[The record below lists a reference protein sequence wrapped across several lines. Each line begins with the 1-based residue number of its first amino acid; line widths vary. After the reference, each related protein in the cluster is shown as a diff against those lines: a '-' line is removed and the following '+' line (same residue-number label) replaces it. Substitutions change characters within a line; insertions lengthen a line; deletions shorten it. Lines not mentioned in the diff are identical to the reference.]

1 MKRLPNWLGQDI
13 IYNRRN
19 GKTKTIKHIH
29 LGITTKRKTGSRFIL
44 DFLNCLGHSIS
55 YDEVNNVETL
65 FAELNDKN
73 QINRSVVPKDVHPL
87 SFVMSVYDN
96 CDYNPEMLSAAS
108 FHVTNG
114 INIQL
119 LSKTEELEQPIS
131 SATPEFCPKRSFKP
145 VMKDDVQ
152 LKQLKSNQ
160 MKLIKPWQK

>member
-1 MKRLPNWLGQDI
+1 M
-13 IYNRRN
+13 RN

-29 LGITTKRKTGSRFIL
+29 LGITTKRKTGSRLIL

-96 CDYNPEMLSAAS
+96 CDYNPDQ
-108 FHVTNG
+108 HPTG